1 MTSLREAGQFV
12 GVASGTT
19 MRSLAAVVRFVNDG
33 PPTLRGIIAALQRTT
48 FTAEEGIRPL
58 YRRSRPVPQ
67 DPDKAGCDPN
77 FIDLTNVR
85 MPSFGV
91 ADPVAVA
98 AGLFDSRAAAA
109 IGSAVATINV
119 DAVHFVPSGGLGG
132 GKFEPIDAFAELL
145 ETKTFGDDAPDVVI
159 PTAQS
164 LAVIAYPD
172 FFPGL
177 HDDLS
182 RRMVSEAISISNPGW
197 CGSFGPA
204 VDGSF
209 DLVLG
214 DPAEGNYDISQMHL
228 LQIAYRYYDDLAP
241 KAREH
246 LIQQLLARGRVH
258 RPRLDDT
265 FTSEGNPNDWSRAGF
280 VSPLGIKLRIGE
292 TENHILM
299 IVTARYLTN
308 QLLYQRSHESKYD
321 NRRNGSELGG
331 PNCMDLV
338 LMLLRNIL
346 CDGFSE
352 YNAKPYQSET
362 RYAILNLHSFA
373 YDHEVRLAARM
384 VLDYASAHIAISSND
399 LRRMVPFRR
408 RNEAERSA
416 HDDRGFM
423 KTSLLETTFGA
434 DPSVQHFAMLAGNTR
449 IFETRGMHI
458 RTDLREGNDAV
469 MYALCDYRLPV
480 PIHDLFVNDAHR
492 RFFQR
497 VHRIRLEDVDVTG
510 RTSEDQEIYASS
522 PSYLISA
529 GGNFAT
535 WAIDPGPVSLNSTL
549 RQKNDQQLGVAV
561 TTSFMPTT
569 APGLDCGDPT
579 LADDLIQFGRF
590 SDVAGV
596 FNQGVAP
603 DFLCGPQFHLPDWCQ
618 RAIAADTG
626 PQLGSFQFVNRGSAG
641 KGPGFF
647 LALLRQGDFGLIEA
661 FDTWLHP
668 GLTFEQFRIN
678 VFERNK
684 DLMQRGL
691 HSNVPDQYRTENG
704 NTIRF
709 VIVSEGNDFRAAVDQ
724 VDFAGGADATIDS
737 FGNAGQQEPQ
747 RFLGGT
753 VLNSNGHD
761 GVIRISNQFL
771 NTVITLDMQ
780 DQARPTRTS
789 ETGETEGAGPHSEVW
804 VNFAWKGPSEGD
816 FYHPFNTIAAAV
828 AAVAPGGS
836 ITIMPGVPA

>member
-1 MTSLREAGQFV
+1 MTGLREAGQFV
-12 GVASGTT
+12 GAAPGVSI
-19 MRSLAAVVRFVNDG
+19 RSLAAVVQFVTDG
-33 PPTLRGIIAALQRTT
+33 PPTLRGIFVALQRTA
-48 FTAEEGIRPL
+48 FTAAESIRPL

-67 DPDKAGCDPN
+67 DPDKAGRDPN
-77 FIDLTNVR
+77 FIDLTNVH

-91 ADPVAVA
+91 ADPVAMA

-109 IGSAVATINV
+109 VGSAVATINI
-119 DAVHFVPSGGLGG
+119 DALHFVPSAGPGG
-132 GKFEPIDAFAELL
+132 GHFEPFDAFAELV
-145 ETKTFGDDAPDVVI
+145 EIKTFGGDVRDVVI

-164 LAVIAYPD
+164 LAIIAYPD
-172 FFPGL
+172 FFPGV
-177 HDDLS
+177 HDELS
-182 RRMVSEAISISNPGW
+182 RRMVSEAISVSNPGW
-197 CGSFGPA
+197 CGTFGPG
-204 VDGSF
+204 VDGAF
-209 DLVLG
+209 DLALG

-241 KAREH
+241 NAREL

-265 FTSEGNPNDWSRAGF
+265 FTSEGTPNDWSRAGF

-299 IVTARYLTN
+299 ILTARYLTN

-321 NRRNGSELGG
+321 NRRNGSVLGG

-338 LMLLRNIL
+338 LTLLRDIL

-384 VLDYASAHIAISSND
+384 VLDYISAHIAVSSND

-416 HDDRGFM
+416 RDDRGFM
-423 KTSLLETTFGA
+423 TTSLLETTFGA
-434 DPSVQHFAMLAGNTR
+434 DPSAQHFAILAGNTR
-449 IFETRGMHI
+449 IYDTRGMHI

-469 MYALCDYRLPV
+469 MYALCDYRLPA
-480 PIHDLFVNDAHR
+480 PIHDFFVNDAHR

-497 VHRIRLEDVDVTG
+497 VHRIRLENVEVTG
-510 RTSEDQEIYASS
+510 RPSEDQEIYASS

-529 GGNFAT
+529 GGNFTT
-535 WAIDPGPVSLNSTL
+535 WAIDPGPVSLSSRL
-549 RQKNDQQLGVAV
+549 RRKNDQQLGVAV

-569 APGLDCGDPT
+569 GSGLDCGDPT
-579 LADDLIQFGRF
+579 LAGDLIQFGRF

-596 FNQGVAP
+596 FNLGVAP
-603 DFLCGPQFHLPDWCQ
+603 DFLCGPQLHLPDWCQ
-618 RAIAADTG
+618 RAIAADPG
-626 PQLGSFQFVNRGSAG
+626 PRLGGFQFVNRGSAG

-647 LALLRQGDFGLIEA
+647 LALLRQGELGLIEA

-668 GLTFEQFRIN
+668 GLAFEQFRIN
-678 VFERNK
+678 VFQRNK
-684 DLMQRGL
+684 DMMQRGL

-704 NTIRF
+704 NMIRF
-709 VIVSEGNDFRAAVDQ
+709 VIVNQSDDFRATIQQ
-724 VDFAGGADATIDS
+724 VDFAGGTDSAIDS
-737 FGNAGQQEPQ
+737 FGNASQQEPQ

-753 VLNSNGHD
+753 VLNSSGHD
-761 GVIRISNQFL
+761 GVIRISNHFL

-789 ETGETEGAGPHSEVW
+789 ETGEIERAGPHSEVW
-804 VNFAWKGPSEGD
+804 VNFAWEGPNEGD
-816 FYHPFNTIAAAV
+816 VYHPFNTMAAAV

-836 ITIMPGVPA
+836 IRIMPGVPA